1 MTVKKQLAI
10 RLDENLYNEV
20 ERCREELKKKGK
32 EGGISLSRC
41 GVYLIT
47 KGLESVRN

>member
-1 MTVKKQLAI
+1 
-10 RLDENLYNEV
+10 LDETLYREV
-20 ERCREELKKKGK
+20 EWCKEELEKRGK

-47 KGLESVRN
+47 KGLESIRKSKN